1 MNDET
6 DMTSV
11 IQAADFNKLNGD
23 LGYGR
28 NRLSAARAPDE
39 RVFDPASGTGINRH
53 TDTRRE
59 DYSSFFRSILD
70 YRHTTK
76 AEFNSTASYGEFS
89 AEFHL
94 NFEKK
99 YTSHQDNT
107 AAVRILRLVF
117 GGAKLDAVSAAALS
131 PKFIEEA
138 ARLPMT
144 FNHEQ
149 AHKFYRFFDMFGT
162 DVVTSITLG
171 GNLYFQALVQ
181 KSKVTELEKIKVE
194 LEAEYG
200 LFFTAD
206 GSIDDTV
213 ERKQYMESRDASVTT
228 EGGDNDIFSGV
239 IFTKPKKYDDKT
251 NQWVASVGKKPV
263 VVGREF
269 KPVHAFIADDKRR
282 IAAQTAMD
290 HYMGRYLSV
299 HSTWGYS
306 SLTVGNMTQREL
318 AAGAVGTPGIKV
330 RVIDRKTLQGRE
342 EYFAAPAIGSAV
354 SDINP
359 FWSAFKS
366 GVESMGLE
374 QAIVLLATEFWP
386 RESRYS
392 PPDHVIAFLKNKC
405 GGSEATLH
413 RWRDD
418 SLRCVPCPYAGVS
431 YGLIGYG
438 SGTSYDKGGDVYV
451 IGFGD
456 PERTLRPELEIFADL
471 YTTEDGTAKFT
482 CNDIFKGEAIPFLKF
497 RSQHWNTWQIAV
509 DPHVPE
515 RITLEDDSAGDAANA
530 LWYAQPAGA
539 KYGMHPFY
547 LINAQT
553 CGVLQW
559 DSGGAAQEKEAVLRP
574 FVPNLDINLWDLRYP
589 FILCLSYQPDWDLRA
604 FGDRRVKVASYRGRD
619 TELRWSPSNVSRVL

>member
-1 MNDET
+1 MSDEM
-6 DMTSV
+6 DMTNV
-11 IQAADFNKLNGD
+11 IKAADYKKLNGD

-39 RVFDPASGTGINRH
+39 RVFDPASGAGIQRH

-70 YRHTTK
+70 YRRDTK
-76 AEFNSTASYGEFS
+76 IKFNTTASYGEFS

-107 AAVRILRLVF
+107 AAVRTLRLVF
-117 GGAKLDAVSAAALS
+117 GGAKLDAVSAATLS
-131 PKFIEEA
+131 PKFTTEV
-138 ARLPMT
+138 ARLPT
-144 FNHEQ
+144 VFSHEE

-171 GNLYFQALVQ
+171 GTLYFQALVK
-181 KSKVTELEKIKVE
+181 KSKVTELEKIKIE

-200 LFFTAD
+200 IFFTAD

-228 EGGDNDIFSGV
+228 EGGDNDIFSDA
-239 IFTKPKKYDDKT
+239 IFTKPKKYDNKT

-282 IAAQTAMD
+282 IAAQTALD

-299 HSTWGYS
+299 HSTWSYS
-306 SLTVGNMTQREL
+306 SLTVGNMKRREL
-318 AAGAVGTPGIKV
+318 ASDAVCSPAIKV
-330 RVIDRKTLQGRE
+330 RVIDRKTLEGRE
-342 EYFAAPAIGSAV
+342 QHFAAPAIGSAV
-354 SDINP
+354 SDINQ
-359 FWSAFKS
+359 FWNAFKS
-366 GVESMGLE
+366 DVESMGLE
-374 QAIVLLATEFWP
+374 HVIVLLATEFWP
-386 RESRYS
+386 RESRYC
-392 PPDHVIAFLKNKC
+392 PPDHIIAFLKNKC

-418 SLRCVPCPYAGVS
+418 SLRCVPCPYAGIS

-438 SGTSYDKGGDVYV
+438 NGTSHDKGGDAYV

-456 PERTLRPELEIFADL
+456 PQRTLRPELEIFADL
-471 YTTEDGTAKFT
+471 HTTEDGTAKFA
-482 CNDIFKGEAIPFLKF
+482 CNDIFQGEAIAFLKL
-497 RSQHWNTWQIAV
+497 RSQHWNTRQIAV

-515 RITLEDDSAGDAANA
+515 RVILEDDSAGDASKA
-530 LWYAQPAGA
+530 LWYAQPAGP
-539 KYGMHPFY
+539 KHDMHPVY

-559 DSGGAAQEKEAVLRP
+559 DSGGAALEKEAVLRP
-574 FVPNLDINLWDLRYP
+574 FAPNLDINLWDLRYP
-589 FILCLSYQPDWDLRA
+589 HILCLSYQPHWDLRA
-604 FGDRRVKVASYRGRD
+604 FDDRRVKVASYRSED
-619 TELRWSPSNVSRVL
+619 TELRWSPSDVSRVL